1 LLLIVV
7 LVAIQHLQ
15 HIKEILSTA
24 TATTAYILLEPALH
38 GKNLISKLLGIEA
51 SLLRLSRFLFQ
62 LNRIL
67 LAVRG

>member
-24 TATTAYILLEPALH
+24 TAAYILLEPALH